1 MLKVKQ
7 KEDLF
12 AQKSNHL
19 PILFNT
25 PVEPKFIVRDF
36 NIDKCT
42 FFKSKKVPILLWL
55 QNGYKGGGV
64 HPVLFKNGDDLR
76 QDILTL
82 QLIQIMDK
90 IWLEH
95 NLDLNMTPYKVIGT
109 HCMQGYLEFV

>member
-55 QNGYKGGGV
+55 
-64 HPVLFKNGDDLR
+64 
-76 QDILTL
+76 
-82 QLIQIMDK
+82 
-90 IWLEH
+90 
-95 NLDLNMTPYKVIGT
+95 
-109 HCMQGYLEFV
+109 